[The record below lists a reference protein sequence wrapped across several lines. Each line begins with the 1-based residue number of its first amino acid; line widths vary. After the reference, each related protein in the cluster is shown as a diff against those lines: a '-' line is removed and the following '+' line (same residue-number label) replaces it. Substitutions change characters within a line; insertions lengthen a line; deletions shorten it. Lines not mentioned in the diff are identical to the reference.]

1 MANIPTPHIGCA
13 DPALIAPTVL
23 MPGDPLRAKFIAEN
37 YLKDPVLFNETRG
50 MLGYTGTFEGKRV
63 SVMGSGM
70 GMPSAMIYYNELFD
84 FYGVSCIIRV
94 GTAGALRPEVKVRD
108 VVVAMAAC
116 TTSGVNRTRFF
127 GYDYAPIADFS
138 LVRKAVEIAEEMG
151 IPTHVGNVL
160 SSDEFYGHD
169 EGLAQRYAE
178 YGVLAVEMETAGL
191 YTLAAKYNKRALA
204 ICTISDSLVTGEET
218 TAAER
223 QSSFHAMM
231 ELALKTAP

>member
-1 MANIPTPHIGCA
+1 MAQIPTPHIGCD

-37 YLKDPVLFNETRG
+37 YLKDPVCFNETRG
-50 MLGYTGTFEGKRV
+50 MLGFTGTYAGKRV

-84 FYGVSCIIRV
+84 FFGVSCIIRV
-94 GTAGALRPEVKVRD
+94 GTAGAIRADVKVRD
-108 VVVAMAAC
+108 VVIAMAAC

-127 GYDYAPIADFS
+127 GYDYAPAADFS
-138 LVRKAVEIAEEMG
+138 LVRKAAQIAEETG
-151 IPTHVGNVL
+151 VSFHVGSIL

-169 EGLAQRYAE
+169 EGLTRRFAE

-191 YTLAAKYNKRALA
+191 YTLAAKYHKRALA

-223 QSSFHAMM
+223 QQSFRSMM

>member
-13 DPALIAPTVL
+13 DPSLIAPTVL
-23 MPGDPLRAKFIAEN
+23 MPGDPLRAKYIAEH
-37 YLKDPVLFNETRG
+37 YLKDPVLFNQTRG
-50 MLGYTGTFEGKRV
+50 MLGYTGTYEGRRV

-70 GMPSAMIYYNELFD
+70 GMPSAMIYYNELFH
-84 FYGVSCIIRV
+84 FYGVDCIIRV
-94 GTAGALRPEVKVRD
+94 GTAGAIRKDVRVRD
-108 VVVAMAAC
+108 VVIAMAAS

-127 GYDYAPIADFS
+127 GYDYAPIATFE
-138 LVRKAVEIAEEMG
+138 LVKKAAELAGQMG
-151 IPTHVGNVL
+151 ITYHVGSVL

-191 YTLAAKYNKRALA
+191 YTLAAKYNKKALA

-218 TAAER
+218 TAEER
-223 QSSFHAMM
+223 QNSFHAMM
-231 ELALKTAP
+231 ELALRTAP

>member
-1 MANIPTPHIGCA
+1 MANIPTPHISCD
-13 DPALIAPTVL
+13 DPARIAPTVL

-37 YLKDPVLFNETRG
+37 YLKDPVCFNETRG
-50 MLGYTGTFEGKRV
+50 MLGFTGTYEGKRV

-94 GTAGALRPEVKVRD
+94 GTAGAIRPDVRVRD
-108 VVVAMAAC
+108 IVIAMAAC

-127 GYDYAPIADFS
+127 GYDYAPAADFA
-138 LVRKAVEIAEEMG
+138 LVRKAAEIAEEMG
-151 IPTHVGNVL
+151 VSAHVGSIL

-169 EGLAQRYAE
+169 EGLARRFAE

-191 YTLAAKYNKRALA
+191 YTLAAKHRKRALA
-204 ICTISDSLVTGEET
+204 VCTISDSLVTGEET
-218 TAAER
+218 SAAER
-223 QSSFHAMM
+223 QQSFRSMM